1 MVTKKSLLFALVF
14 SFFSSVVFAT
24 PIEILNDTSF
34 EISTSQGG
42 QTSWNSSAYG
52 SWAVGDLFSTVG
64 STNGITPLDGNRML
78 QFGEGGGGS
87 NDLYQLV
94 DVSSYATQIDNGLV
108 SADLSVF
115 FNTTNSATLGLRL
128 IGWNFLATSFSGVQ
142 ILAGNTSSF
151 TTDNNLS
158 TWQQTSITNVV
169 IPTNVRLLGIGL
181 HDVNGDGIRAY
192 ADNASLTLNVQ
203 SIPEP
208 STAVLMTIGLLGA
221 VIRRKK
227 LNNN

>member
-1 MVTKKSLLFALVF
+1 MVIKKSLLFALIL
-14 SFFSSVVFAT
+14 SSCSTIAFAT
-24 PIEILNDTSF
+24 PIELLNDNSF

-42 QTSWNSSAYG
+42 QTSWGTSAYG

-64 STNGITPLDGNRML
+64 SSNGITPLDGSRML

-94 DVSSYATQIDNGLV
+94 DVSAYASQIDNGLV

-115 FNTTNSATLGLRL
+115 LNTTNSATLGLRL
-128 IGWNFLATSFSGVQ
+128 IAWDFLATSFSGVQ
-142 ILAGNTSSF
+142 VLAGNTSSF
-151 TTDNNLS
+151 TTDSNLS

-169 IPTNVRLLGIGL
+169 IPTNVRLLAIGL

-192 ADNASLTLNVQ
+192 ADNASLSLNIQ
-203 SIPEP
+203 SVPEP
-208 STAVLMTIGLLGA
+208 STAVLLSIGLLG
-221 VIRRKK
+221 VVVRRKK
-227 LNNN
+227 LNR